1 MAHIPNS
8 GKDMKQQKLSL
19 PIGMQTSTATLED
32 SLMVFKNLIFFPY
45 DSAIM
50 FLGLYPKEVK
60 PLSTQKPT
68 CECYRNYS

>member
-1 MAHIPNS
+1 MAHIPKS
-8 GKDMKQQKLSL
+8 GKDMKQKLSL

-50 FLGLYPKEVK
+50 FLGIYPKEVK

-68 CECYRNYS
+68 CGCYRNYS